1 MKKLF
6 AFLAAALLAVPA
18 FSQVEDLD
26 LTLAQSND
34 EVVSFEMVDHIGYGF
49 NIAQSDAFEPK
60 TGSHFFVNVFN
71 LNIRPAEN
79 FGISI
84 GADYVFNTIRSEKS
98 AFFVDENKKV
108 QAIDFGDMVGSKAKK
123 MRSNIEYSSFS
134 FPVLLK
140 GLFGDFH
147 IGAGA
152 EAVLNF
158 GGHTYTSYQ
167 EDNNKYEITQ
177 RKAKL
182 NTFTFD
188 AMAFIS
194 YNELGAFVKYY
205 PKSSKVLAEGSVDYS
220 YWTIGVVIG
229 F

>member
-1 MKKLF
+1 M
-6 AFLAAALLAVPA
+6 LAVPA
-18 FSQVEDLD
+18 FAQADERG
-26 LTLAQSND
+26 LTIAESGDGVFSL
-34 EVVSFEMVDHIGYGF
+34 EMVEHIGYGF
-49 NIAQSDAFEPK
+49 NIVKSDAFEPNG
-60 TGSHFFVNVFN
+60 GSDFFVNIFS
-71 LNIRPAEN
+71 LNILPAEQ

-84 GADYVFNTIRSEKS
+84 GADYNFNTIRSKKS

-108 QAIDFGDMVGSKAKK
+108 QAIDFGDMVGSKAEK

-158 GGHTYTSYQ
+158 GGHTYTSYR
-167 EDNNKYEITQ
+167 EDNNKYEVTQ

-182 NTFTFD
+182 NTFTYD

-194 YNELGAFVKYY
+194 YDEVGAFVKYY
-205 PKSSKVLAEGSVDYS
+205 PKSSKVLADGSVGYS
-220 YWTIGVVIG
+220 FWTVGFVVG